1 MALDRP
7 IQIEAPGA
15 TSDEI
20 EAIIL
25 AYQELW
31 PEPVATTTANQQF
44 GDFQVVGG
52 QINQDILVR
61 LILFSIPIRAY
72 LNS

>member
-31 PEPVATTTANQQF
+31 PEFWFVSYYSASQL
-44 GDFQVVGG
+44 G
-52 QINQDILVR
+52 
-61 LILFSIPIRAY
+61 LISTVNFFISSKYVSRSISEHP
-72 LNS
+72 NV